1 MSFNSSHIFSTWR
14 FHLSQSHISTS
25 SVGLP
30 KISQLSF
37 LKTLRPHGVQEHWNC
52 ERWQSSLWK
61 GHRQSLRISLTQKLK
76 PCRQLIWVVNKRN
89 QRYIVGV
96 ANQIYVI
103 DRVKIAV
110 KFNRF
115 MNSFIVQ
122 HLTKLRSEQRFV
134 DMNRNFDRLSK
145 KSLTTAL
152 IFCWHDVNW
161 GIIDA
166 SLLHDSSD
174 YIQSLRP

>member
-1 MSFNSSHIFSTWR
+1 MKLRKMTVFIMKRAPPVVAYFTD
-14 FHLSQSHISTS
+14 
-25 SVGLP
+25 P
-30 KISQLSF
+30 KA
-37 LKTLRPHGVQEHWNC
+37 KTLQA
-52 ERWQSSLWK
+52 
-61 GHRQSLRISLTQKLK
+61 
-76 PCRQLIWVVNKRN
+76 LIWVVNKRN

-122 HLTKLRSEQRFV
+122 HLTKLQSEQRFV

-152 IFCWHDVNW
+152 IFCWHDVN
-161 GIIDA
+161 
-166 SLLHDSSD
+166 
-174 YIQSLRP
+174 